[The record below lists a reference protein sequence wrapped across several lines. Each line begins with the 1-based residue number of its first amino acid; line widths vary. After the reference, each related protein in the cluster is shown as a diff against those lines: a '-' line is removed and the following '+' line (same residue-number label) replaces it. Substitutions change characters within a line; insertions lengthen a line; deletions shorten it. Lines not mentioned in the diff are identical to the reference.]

1 MAKGILSQLSE
12 QKRNPFRAARGLA
25 RSSSSDKHEGFAK
38 RLAALKAPPF
48 RAESSSR
55 KVYEDEAG
63 GSYKAGHPQRI
74 ARPATPRPSGPV
86 GGERHQGEPMRRLR
100 KAMANPVR
108 EPTTE
113 AGKRLAKMARGG

>member
-1 MAKGILSQLSE
+1 MARDSFK
-12 QKRNPFRAARGLA
+12 LA
-25 RSSSSDKHEGFAK
+25 RKVAGSRAGPDKHEGFAK
-38 RLAALKAPPF
+38 RLASLKAQNPH
-48 RAESSSR
+48 RS
-55 KVYEDEAG
+55 VGEDEVG
-63 GSYKAGHPQRI
+63 GSYKAGSPQRI